1 MRSILIKRTE
11 MKLFLQLVAME
22 NYYKMQKQRY
32 NNFLN
37 LSYIE
42 IRYEKTEQA
51 SKIIQKNRS
60 MIAPA

>member
-1 MRSILIKRTE
+1 MRSIVIKRTE

-37 LSYIE
+37 LSCIE

-60 MIAPA
+60 DT

>member
-37 LSYIE
+37 LSCIE

-51 SKIIQKNRS
+51 SKIIQKNR
-60 MIAPA
+60 PDT

>member
-1 MRSILIKRTE
+1 

-37 LSYIE
+37 LSCIE

>member
-37 LSYIE
+37 LSCIE
-42 IRYEKTEQA
+42 IRYEKAEQA

-60 MIAPA
+60 DT

>member
-22 NYYKMQKQRY
+22 NYYRMQKQRY

-37 LSYIE
+37 LSCIE

-60 MIAPA
+60 DT

>member
-37 LSYIE
+37 LSCIE

-60 MIAPA
+60 DT